1 MSGDYGRRMGAEERA
16 EAEAELGAIAE
27 DLAWVMRRH
36 HGQSAMARV
45 WVDGNGR
52 VMCAVNLFTRSANV
66 CCDGNPAVE
75 ARGRV
80 GEVGA

>member
-1 MSGDYGRRMGAEERA
+1 MSGFYGRRMGAEERA
-16 EAEAELGAIAE
+16 EAEAELGAVAE
-27 DLAWVMRRH
+27 DLGWVMRRH

-45 WVDGNGR
+45 WVDPTGKL
-52 VMCAVNLFTRSANV
+52 MCAVNLFTRSANV
-66 CCDGNPAVE
+66 ICDGNPAVE